1 MPGKN
6 ITIRAEELDKKIKQ
20 LQAQKQLLLNRAKEK
35 ERKDRTRRLIQIG
48 GVMNMIGMLSL
59 DQANAFKDKVLGDE
73 KIRTWF
79 DKLMADYSPAA
90 QDENPEQNGE

>member
-1 MPGKN
+1 
-6 ITIRAEELDKKIKQ
+6 
-20 LQAQKQLLLNRAKEK
+20 
-35 ERKDRTRRLIQIG
+35 
-48 GVMNMIGMLSL
+48 MIGMLSL